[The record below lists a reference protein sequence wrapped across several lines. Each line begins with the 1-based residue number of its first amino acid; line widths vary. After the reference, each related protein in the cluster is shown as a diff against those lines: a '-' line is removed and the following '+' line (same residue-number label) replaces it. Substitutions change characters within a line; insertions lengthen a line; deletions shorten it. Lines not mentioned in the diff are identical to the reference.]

1 MQTQNNQMQNTPNVQ
16 VNDDEIHLMDILLV
30 IAKYNR
36 FIIIFT
42 AISAILAFVYA
53 LRQPVMFSSKVV
65 VMAPQAALSPA
76 SMIMGQLNSLG
87 LGGGA
92 GTGGGAS
99 TLILLKSRK
108 LGYRV
113 VERLKLHLIY
123 KVQDVQAAQGIL
135 AANTHVE
142 STKDGLITIE
152 CLDANPNTAALI
164 AKTYVEEMDK
174 HNEKTDIEAASRI
187 RIFYENQIRSAL
199 DRLADAEIALK
210 EAQKN
215 TDFTPIEFQTG
226 AFAGLVANLRGQITA
241 KEIELINLRGYAT
254 EQNPAYRKANLAL
267 AVLRDQ
273 LDKLEGA
280 DQGRKK
286 SLGKNDN
293 AKKTGSEYLHKL
305 REVKYQE
312 VLLETLRKQYEVA
325 RLNEA
330 KDANLIQVID
340 DPLVAKQPS
349 KPQKFLI
356 VSVVTMVAMLAAILL
371 AFLFNMLEQARL
383 NPQSALRLDLLRRYL
398 QLG

>member
-1 MQTQNNQMQNTPNVQ
+1 MQTQNNQMQNAPNSQ
-16 VNDDEIHLMDILLV
+16 MDDDEVNLIDILLV

-65 VMAPQAALSPA
+65 IMAPAALSPA

-87 LGGGA
+87 LGGVA

-99 TLILLKSRK
+99 PLILFKSRK

-113 VERLKLHLIY
+113 VERLKLNLIY

-142 STKDGLITIE
+142 STKDGLITLE
-152 CLDANPNTAALI
+152 CFDANPKTAALI
-164 AKTYVEEMDK
+164 AKAYVEELDK

-187 RIFYENQIRSAL
+187 RVFYESQIRSAL

-215 TDFTPIEFQTG
+215 TDFTPIEVQSG
-226 AFAGLVANLRGQITA
+226 AFVGLVANLREQITA

-267 AVLRDQ
+267 AILRDQ
-273 LDKLEGA
+273 LEKLEGA

-293 AKKTGSEYLHKL
+293 SKKTGSEYLHKV

-312 VLLETLRKQYEVA
+312 VLLESLRKQYEVA

-349 KPQKFLI
+349 KPQRGLI
-356 VSVVTMVAMLAAILL
+356 VSVVAMVAMLVAILL

-398 QLG
+398 KFG